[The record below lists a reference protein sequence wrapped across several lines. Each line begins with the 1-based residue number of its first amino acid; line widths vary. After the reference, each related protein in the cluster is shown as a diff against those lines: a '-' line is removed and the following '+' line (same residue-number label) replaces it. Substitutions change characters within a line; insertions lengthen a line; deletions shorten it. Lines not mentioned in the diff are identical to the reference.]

1 MPISNLCISTNVKYE
16 GGREVVKEGR
26 TIGEGLGLLKDI
38 RVFCLILCNIPILL
52 LWFNPFNIWL
62 ILINIYFS

>member
-1 MPISNLCISTNVKYE
+1 MSISNLCISTNVKYE
-16 GGREVVKEGR
+16 GGRGVVKEGR
-26 TIGEGLGLLKDI
+26 TIGEGLGLG
-38 RVFCLILCNIPILL
+38 VFCHILCNIPILL

>member
-16 GGREVVKEGR
+16 GGRGVVKEGR
-26 TIGEGLGLLKDI
+26 TIGEGLELLKDI
-38 RVFCLILCNIPILL
+38 RVFFLILCNIPILL

-62 ILINIYFS
+62 ILIIIYFS